1 MADNLTKTQGP
12 AADDHATRTAR
23 ILSDVFAPAV
33 SVFLICVLC
42 GVTGHP
48 HPWAGL
54 GWGVLLG
61 TFCAVIPTGAI
72 RVAVHREHLTD
83 RHVTRREQRWWV
95 FLVCVGSVLC
105 GMITTLLLSA
115 PSLLVW
121 IMLTMVAGLVVTG
134 TATLLGTKVS
144 MHAFCLTSL
153 VLVSALLVSPWWLLA
168 LLILLPAVAFA
179 RLKLGHHTLIEVIL
193 GTGFSFLVITAAQL
207 FMPAVG

>member
-1 MADNLTKTQGP
+1 MTDDLTKTQVP
-12 AADDHATRTAR
+12 ATADNATRTAR

-61 TFCAVIPTGAI
+61 TFCAVIPMAAI
-72 RVAVHREHLTD
+72 RVAVRREHLTD

-95 FLVCVGSVLC
+95 FLVCVVSVLC

-115 PSLLVW
+115 PSLLIW

-134 TATLLGTKVS
+134 TATLLGPKVS

-153 VLVSALLVSPWWLLA
+153 VIVSALLVSPWWLLA
-168 LLILLPAVAFA
+168 LLVLLPAVAFA
-179 RLKLGHHTLIEVIL
+179 RLKLGHHTLIEVVL
-193 GTGFSFLVITAAQL
+193 GTGLSFLVLIAAQQFL
-207 FMPAVG
+207 PAVG

>member
-1 MADNLTKTQGP
+1 MADNLTKTQDP
-12 AADDHATRTAR
+12 AADDHAVRAAR

-48 HPWAGL
+48 QPWAGL

-61 TFCAVIPTGAI
+61 TFCAVIPTAAI

-105 GMITTLLLSA
+105 GMTTTLLLNA
-115 PSLLVW
+115 PNVLIW

-153 VLVSALLVSPWWLLA
+153 VLVSTLLVSPWCLLA

>member
-1 MADNLTKTQGP
+1 MTESPTKIQGP
-12 AADDHATRTAR
+12 AAADPAIRSAR

-42 GVTGHP
+42 GVAGHP

-61 TFCAVIPTGAI
+61 TFCAVIPMTAI
-72 RVAVHREHLTD
+72 HIAVRREHLTD

-105 GMITTLLLSA
+105 GMTTTLLLNA
-115 PSLLVW
+115 PSVLVW

-134 TATLLGTKVS
+134 TVTLLGPKVS
-144 MHAFCLTSL
+144 MHAFCMTCL
-153 VLVSALLVSPWWLLA
+153 VIIAALLISPWLLLA
-168 LLILLPAVAFA
+168 LLLLLPAVAFA
-179 RLKLGHHTLIEVIL
+179 RLKLGHHTLVEVIL
-193 GTGFSFLVITAAQL
+193 GTGLAFLVIIVAQQFL
-207 FMPAVG
+207 PDLG